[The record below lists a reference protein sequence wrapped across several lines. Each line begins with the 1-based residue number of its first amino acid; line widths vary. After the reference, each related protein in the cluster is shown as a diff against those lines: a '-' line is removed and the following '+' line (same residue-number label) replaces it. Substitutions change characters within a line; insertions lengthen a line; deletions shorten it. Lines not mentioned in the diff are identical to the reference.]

1 MDAFRLNKSD
11 YKIIGGYLLV
21 ATIWLIFKFY
31 IEKYTLVEFLIDI
44 PVFWVQT
51 ILLLYVS
58 KVLINAFLI
67 KSKNYFALIIFAL
80 FSFWL
85 FGFFASISGEITR
98 SGMIKW
104 NELPSFIE
112 LIFININSSAANLAI
127 PLTII
132 SAKKYYEYQLQ
143 SADLSSTQKEL
154 ELKVLKSQFN
164 PHFLYNSLN
173 TIDAL
178 VDYWPKEKVKEYIS
192 NLSGLYR
199 YLIAVKDEDIATV
212 EAEIALAKNY
222 CYLIEARF
230 EDDYQFIIPNDYIY
244 KGKYLPNGALLS
256 ALENVVKH
264 NKPLRNKPIIA
275 TVFINENEIKISNII
290 SKNNTDES
298 LGTGLINLKK
308 RYELLSDKEVEVTET
323 EQEFSLTLPLLTVV
337 N

>member
-21 ATIWLIFKFY
+21 ATIWLVINFY
-31 IEKYTLVEFLIDI
+31 VEAYTLVEYFIDI
-44 PVFWVQT
+44 PVFWLQT
-51 ILLLYVS
+51 ILMLYVS
-58 KVLINAFLI
+58 KVLINAFLV

-80 FSFWL
+80 FSFWF
-85 FGFFASISGEITR
+85 FGFLASISGEITR
-98 SGMIKW
+98 SGMINW
-104 NELPSFIE
+104 NELPPFIE

-127 PLTII
+127 PLTVI

-143 SADLSSTQKEL
+143 SAELSSTQKEL

-178 VDYWPKEKVKEYIS
+178 VDYSPKEKVKEYIS

-199 YLIAVKDEDIATV
+199 YLIAVKDEDITTV

-222 CYLIEARF
+222 CYLIETRF
-230 EDDYQFIIPNDYIY
+230 EDDYQFIMPNNYPY
-244 KGKYLPNGALLS
+244 KDKYLPNGALLT

-264 NKPLRNKPIIA
+264 NKPLSNKPIIA
-275 TVFINENEIKISNII
+275 TIFINENEIKISNII
-290 SKNNTDES
+290 SKNKTNES
-298 LGTGLINLKK
+298 LGTGLLNLEK
-308 RYELLSDKEVEVTET
+308 RYELLSDKEVEIMQT
-323 EQEFSLTLPLLTVV
+323 EQEFCITLPLLTVV
-337 N
+337 D